1 MCEPTFI
8 ASAALQGAGQIMG
21 HQAEGDAVAGRNRTK
36 LRNFE
41 EKNRLQ
47 DREEMLD
54 RAQYRNDIIQGDIDY
69 DTIHQSMVAQWT
81 QQDLQLKELFA
92 ENDHNMEKAL
102 IKMYENEYAG
112 TQTGATAARRAGK
125 SAVKMGQERSR
136 NLHNLMM
143 AQEKAITS
151 KDIARFEGE
160 AKARSTYEQIRF
172 APIHGPRPMAPE
184 LEAKPSSASLLL
196 GLAQTGLSTYSD
208 FRDWKETD
216 AGEVWKARRGEG
228 QKKKQTP
235 KNEGGKK

>member
-8 ASAALQGAGQIMG
+8 ASTALQGVGQVMG
-21 HQAEGDAVAGRNRTK
+21 HQAEGDAVAGRNRAK

-81 QQDLQLKELFA
+81 QQDLHLKELFA
-92 ENDHNMEKAL
+92 ENDYQMEKAL
-102 IKMYENEYAG
+102 IEMYENEYAG

-136 NLHNLMM
+136 SLHNLMM
-143 AQEKAITS
+143 DKEKAITA
-151 KDIARFEGE
+151 KDAARFEGE

-184 LEAKPSSASLLL
+184 MEAKPSSAGLIL
-196 GLAQTGLSTYSD
+196 GLAQTGIGAYGE

-216 AGEVWKARRGEG
+216 SGKAWSAKRAERR
-228 QKKKQTP
+228 KK
-235 KNEGGKK
+235 

>member
-8 ASAALQGAGQIMG
+8 ASAALQGVGQIMG
-21 HQAEGDAVAGRNRTK
+21 HQAEGEAVAGRNRTK

-41 EKNRLQ
+41 QKNRLQ

-69 DTIHQSMVAQWT
+69 DTIHQSMVSQWT
-81 QQDLQLKELFA
+81 EQDLHLKELFA
-92 ENDHNMEKAL
+92 ENDYKMEKAL
-102 IKMYENEYAG
+102 IEMYESEYAG

-136 NLHNLMM
+136 SLHNLMM
-143 AQEKAITS
+143 DKEKAITA
-151 KDIARFEGE
+151 KDVARFEGE

-184 LEAKPSSASLLL
+184 MEAKPSSASLLL
-196 GLAQTGLSTYSD
+196 GLAGTGISAYSD
-208 FRDWKETD
+208 FRDWKETP
-216 AGEVWKARRGEG
+216 AGQTWKT
-228 QKKKQTP
+228 KKAEKSKGKQTP
-235 KNEGGKK
+235 KNDGGKK